1 MFHGTFDRDIQGSA
15 CDWDRSNRR
24 ASNDSN
30 EKRFKGK
37 SNGFRGR
44 RDSTRVAFFLT
55 NKFLREKASTYDVK
69 RIDDSS
75 NVFEINE

>member
-1 MFHGTFDRDIQGSA
+1 ME
-15 CDWDRSNRR
+15 RSIAIYR
-24 ASNDSN
+24 AVRATGIVRIAAQVTIRTK
-30 EKRFKGK
+30 KRFKGK